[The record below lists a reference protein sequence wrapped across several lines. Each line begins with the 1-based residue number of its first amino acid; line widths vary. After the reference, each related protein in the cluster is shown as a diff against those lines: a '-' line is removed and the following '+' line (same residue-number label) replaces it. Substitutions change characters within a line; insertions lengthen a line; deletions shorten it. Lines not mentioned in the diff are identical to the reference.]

1 MADSTESTVQ
11 EHWGETN
18 GKKYRRGSRL
28 PKKTDTVPA
37 APAAETPKVPW
48 KWEEDG
54 MTVIRGTARSA
65 PGCHNVCGILSY
77 VKDGKLVKVE
87 GDPEDPYNQGRLC
100 SRCLCIPDYGYH
112 KDRLLHPMKRAKED
126 RGKDK
131 FVEIY

>member
-48 KWEEDG
+48 KWK
-54 MTVIRGTARSA
+54 RTA
-65 PGCHNVCGILSY
+65 
-77 VKDGKLVKVE
+77 
-87 GDPEDPYNQGRLC
+87 
-100 SRCLCIPDYGYH
+100 
-112 KDRLLHPMKRAKED
+112 
-126 RGKDK
+126 
-131 FVEIY
+131 

>member
-65 PGCHNVCGILSY
+65 PGCHNVCGILSLR
-77 VKDGKLVKVE
+77 K
-87 GDPEDPYNQGRLC
+87 GRQA
-100 SRCLCIPDYGYH
+100 RKGRRRP
-112 KDRLLHPMKRAKED
+112 
-126 RGKDK
+126 RGPL
-131 FVEIY
+131 